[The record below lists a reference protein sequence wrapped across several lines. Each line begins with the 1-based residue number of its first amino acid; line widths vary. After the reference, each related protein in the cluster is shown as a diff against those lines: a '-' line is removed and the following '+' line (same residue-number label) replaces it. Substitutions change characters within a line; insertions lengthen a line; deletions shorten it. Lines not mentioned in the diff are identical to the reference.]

1 MKPVLTICPVCNADL
16 EVTRLH
22 CDQCHTTIEGHFASG
37 KTAPNP
43 FERLTPEQMQF
54 LLTFVRCEGRYN
66 RMEEELN
73 LSYPTLRNRFNE
85 VLRQLGFEPG
95 REETPA
101 RPTAEERRRIL
112 EDLDQGRINWADA
125 QRRLRGKKDDSP
137 ANSET
142 LSEKGA

>member
-1 MKPVLTICPVCNADL
+1 MRPILTSCPVCNAEL

-22 CDQCHTTIEGHFASG
+22 CGQCHTSIEGHFTPVTGGGS
-37 KTAPNP
+37 PFDSLNP
-43 FERLTPEQMQF
+43 DQMQF
-54 LLTFVRCEGRYN
+54 LLTFLRCEGRFN

-101 RPTAEERRRIL
+101 RPTNEDRRRIL
-112 EDLDQGRINWADA
+112 DDLDQGRISLADA
-125 QRRLRGKKDDSP
+125 QRRLRGKKD
-137 ANSET
+137 ET
-142 LSEKGA
+142 NNTETHAQKGA